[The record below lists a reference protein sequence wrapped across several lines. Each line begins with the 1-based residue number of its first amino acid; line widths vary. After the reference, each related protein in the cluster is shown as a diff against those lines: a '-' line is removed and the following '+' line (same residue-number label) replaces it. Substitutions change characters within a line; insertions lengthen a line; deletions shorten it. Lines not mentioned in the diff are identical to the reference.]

1 MKTNETNID
10 ELIKQALTE
19 EESEMLERLG
29 EQSVLEQM
37 MSTFQGKMKWIA
49 IYSII
54 IILVLFGL
62 SVYCLFE
69 FLNANNTRDMVMWGA
84 GMGMG
89 MMAVGM
95 LKIWHW
101 MQMDKNAILREIK
114 RLQLQLATLNKNNV

>member
-54 IILVLFGL
+54 IMLVLFGL

>member
-29 EQSVLEQM
+29 EQSVLEQL

-54 IILVLFGL
+54 IMLVLFGL

-114 RLQLQLATLNKNNV
+114 RLELQLATLHKNNA

>member
-54 IILVLFGL
+54 IMLVLFGL

-95 LKIWHW
+95 LKVWHW

-114 RLQLQLATLNKNNV
+114 RLELHLATLNKNNV